1 MTEMPDAV
9 TNLNSNTLKKH
20 ASDVHILMDSCLLA
34 GQILMANGSEISR
47 VEDVIQRMGA
57 AADINNLQVYVLLNA
72 ITVSFPEQS
81 ITQMRSIPPR
91 IQTMDMEKIVA
102 VNDLTRQFTAHLIS
116 IETFSDKL
124 SKIDMTIPRFSLKLQ
139 VMSAMII
146 AVTFVIMLTRNTAFI
161 NLFLAASTS
170 GLAYAIAFQMR
181 NKFHMRFFGLFLA
194 SLSMSFIMLIC
205 SKVLVHPFDADIV
218 IIGAIMPF
226 VPGVALTNAVREIMA
241 GNFISGQG
249 RIIEALL
256 TAASV
261 GLGIVILSFF
271 Y

>member
-1 MTEMPDAV
+1 
-9 TNLNSNTLKKH
+9 
-20 ASDVHILMDSCLLA
+20 
-34 GQILMANGSEISR
+34 
-47 VEDVIQRMGA
+47 
-57 AADINNLQVYVLLNA
+57 
-72 ITVSFPEQS
+72 
-81 ITQMRSIPPR
+81 
-91 IQTMDMEKIVA
+91 
-102 VNDLTRQFTAHLIS
+102 
-116 IETFSDKL
+116 
-124 SKIDMTIPRFSLKLQ
+124 MTIPRFSLKLQ

-261 GLGIVILSFF
+261 GLGIVLLSFF